1 VGTTPIRAEQDPDRR
16 TAASGAGAAGSGR
29 GRFAAEAAPEGRSDG
44 SVPRP
49 RGGQPVPGPA
59 VTAPG
64 PTRVAA
70 PRLSRH
76 TFMLSDGHRIGLAVS
91 GRGVPLVVV
100 HGFTAE
106 GFLYAQT
113 LHRLVGKGFK
123 VIAIDMAGH
132 GNTQGLPGTA
142 GHLADYARLM
152 GRALDELGIRKAV
165 LAGHSMGGRVVA
177 QLAADEP
184 DKAIA
189 ILLID
194 AILGDEWDLLVKVF
208 RLNPL
213 LLAGLAAGLAIDT
226 VSTVPLLRD
235 PGQAMKLARLA
246 IPTVFGHVAAPWRLL
261 GPGISILRTSSS
273 RTLLD
278 ELARTRVPTFV
289 LHGNRDVMIP
299 YATARSAAARA
310 GGQLVT
316 VEGATHSWL
325 LKDPE
330 TLPAI
335 VSELLE
341 DRLGD
346 AIRKA
351 ITAAGARSVDQLE
364 DIFYAESAPILA
376 LSPALHYEQLDD
388 THRRPRY
395 RWTIT

>member
-1 VGTTPIRAEQDPDRR
+1 VGTASMKAEGSSRR
-16 TAASGAGAAGSGR
+16 PAGER
-29 GRFAAEAAPEGRSDG
+29 EHRHPT
-44 SVPRP
+44 
-49 RGGQPVPGPA
+49 GQWPVRGPA

-64 PTRVAA
+64 PTPVAA

-113 LHRLVGKGFK
+113 LHRLVNKGFK

-142 GHLADYARLM
+142 GHLGDYAELM
-152 GRALDELGIRKAV
+152 GRTMAELGIRTAV

-194 AILGDEWDLLVKVF
+194 AIVGDEWDQLVKVF

-226 VSTVPLLRD
+226 ATTVPVLRD
-235 PGQAMKLARLA
+235 PRQAIKLARLML
-246 IPTVFGHVAAPWRLL
+246 PTIMGHVTAPWRLL
-261 GPGISILRTSSS
+261 GPGISILRTQDSCD
-273 RTLLD
+273 LLD
-278 ELARTRVPTFV
+278 RLAAAKVPTFV
-289 LHGNRDVMIP
+289 IHGDRDYMIP
-299 YATARSAAARA
+299 HRTARSAATRSE
-310 GGQLVT
+310 GQLVT
-316 VEGATHSWL
+316 VEGASHSWL

-346 AIRKA
+346 AIRRA

-364 DIFYAESAPILA
+364 DLFYTRDAPILA
-376 LSPALHYEQLDD
+376 LSPELRYTRLND

-395 RWTIT
+395 RWRIG